1 MKETVAIILIRVGAT
16 VINIAFW
23 VWLISL
29 LVWKF
34 FAVAG
39 ASTVI
44 YPSFYFL
51 VGGIITFVVG
61 YIFGTMLTKE
71 DISKWWDKGDNRWV
85 KYLKSS

>member
-1 MKETVAIILIRVGAT
+1 MKETVAVILIWVGAT
-16 VINIAFW
+16 VMNVSFW

-34 FAVAG
+34 FAVVG
-39 ASTVI
+39 AATVI

-61 YIFGTMLTKE
+61 IILGSIFTRNIGKL
-71 DISKWWDKGDNRWV
+71 
-85 KYLKSS
+85 